1 MLFHITMKK
10 VSEFIVL
17 QAPLRCYQQMG
28 RRLTD
33 ETFQHKRGTEMRNIG
48 RNELDIVI
56 YRINRER
63 IAEIFGSQLRATNN
77 LHLMYFQ
84 DIKRQG
90 RYYLCLTDA
99 FISIF
104 PRQSKNNMSTTQNAT
119 CMCFLNS

>member
-1 MLFHITMKK
+1 
-10 VSEFIVL
+10 
-17 QAPLRCYQQMG
+17 
-28 RRLTD
+28 
-33 ETFQHKRGTEMRNIG
+33 MRNIG

-56 YRINRER
+56 YRINREG

-104 PRQSKNNMSTTQNAT
+104 PRQSKNNMSTTQNAA